1 MIKKYKKSLGQNFL
15 TAQSVV
21 DKIVETANLGLQDI
35 SANPKDTVLEVGPGR
50 GILTQALL
58 KSAGKIVAVEKDDA
72 LIYFLKKKFKEEIK
86 IGKLILAHG
95 DILTFDFQFFKL
107 SNFKIVANIPY
118 YITGEFLRKVL
129 SSDIQPSQMV
139 ILVQKEVAE
148 RIAKSKKESVLSISV
163 KAYGEPKYIR
173 TVRRGSF
180 APAPKV
186 DSAILSI
193 NNISKLF
200 FKNAK
205 NSAFDKI
212 SVNERESWFF
222 EVVKTGFAHKRK
234 FLLNN
239 LSVLEDKE
247 KLKTIFKQFGIDE
260 KTRAEEVPID
270 KWKHLA
276 QKISVSR
283 FNLDTL
289 RG

>member
-1 MIKKYKKSLGQNFL
+1 MKAKKSLGQNFL

-21 DKIVETANLGLQDI
+21 DKIVETANLGLQDV
-35 SANPKDTVLEVGPGR
+35 STNSKDTVLEVGPGK

-58 KSAGKIVAVEKDDA
+58 KSAGKVVAVEKDDA

-86 IGKLILAHG
+86 IGKLILARG
-95 DILTFDFQFFKL
+95 DILTFDFQFYKF

-163 KAYGEPKYIR
+163 KAYGEPKYIQ

-186 DSAILSI
+186 DSAILAI
-193 NNISKLF
+193 YNISKNLF
-200 FKNAK
+200 TNIEHLAPGIDTEK
-205 NSAFDKI
+205 
-212 SVNERESWFF
+212 RFF

-239 LSVLEDKE
+239 LSVLENKE
-247 KLKTIFKQFGIDE
+247 KLKITFKQLGIDE
-260 KTRAEEVPID
+260 KTRAEEVRVD
-270 KWKHLA
+270 KWKYLA
-276 QKISVSR
+276 QKISVKIKP
-283 FNLDTL
+283 
-289 RG
+289 